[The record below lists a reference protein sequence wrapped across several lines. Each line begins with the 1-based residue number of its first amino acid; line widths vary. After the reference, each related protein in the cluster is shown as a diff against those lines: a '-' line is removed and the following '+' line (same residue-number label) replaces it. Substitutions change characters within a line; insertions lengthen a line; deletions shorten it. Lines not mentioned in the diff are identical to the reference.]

1 MGCYSSQ
8 CGAARAFRAQGSDST
23 ERKEHR
29 EIVEDAVSK
38 PARKAQPPG
47 LCAWSR
53 TWCGA
58 QERATVAVNRES
70 SRLRPGA
77 QTGVPLP
84 PYLQVFRL
92 LPELHDVLSVQLP
105 LPPLVVLELV
115 LQLRLVLQPDQV
127 HAQLLQRVQL
137 PVLELAGGLVVPDQ
151 HGVLH
156 LLLRPLFIQFLRA
169 GAQVRER

>member
-1 MGCYSSQ
+1 M
-8 CGAARAFRAQGSDST
+8 
-23 ERKEHR
+23 
-29 EIVEDAVSK
+29 
-38 PARKAQPPG
+38 
-47 LCAWSR
+47 
-53 TWCGA
+53 
-58 QERATVAVNRES
+58 
-70 SRLRPGA
+70 
-77 QTGVPLP
+77 
-84 PYLQVFRL
+84 
-92 LPELHDVLSVQLP
+92 LSVQLP

>member
-1 MGCYSSQ
+1 M
-8 CGAARAFRAQGSDST
+8 
-23 ERKEHR
+23 
-29 EIVEDAVSK
+29 
-38 PARKAQPPG
+38 
-47 LCAWSR
+47 
-53 TWCGA
+53 
-58 QERATVAVNRES
+58 
-70 SRLRPGA
+70 
-77 QTGVPLP
+77 PLP